1 MVRNHRFRSSF
12 KAKDTSMGNTMLQT
26 PITPSPI
33 MLLMDASSPRWR
45 LSRVDTEIM
54 MVLAVL

>member
-12 KAKDTSMGNTMLQT
+12 NAKDTSMGNTILQT
-26 PITPSPI
+26 PITPRPI
-33 MLLMDASSPRWR
+33 MLLMDASSPLWR